1 MPMID
6 TRDGTRLYA
15 KDWGEG
21 RPVVLLHGWSLNAD
35 LWDYQAW
42 TLANAGYRAISY
54 DRRGFGRSDQPWRG
68 YDYDTFADDLAD
80 VLSAL
85 GAGADA
91 TLVGFSM
98 GSGEVARY
106 MSRHAGRGIAQAVLV
121 GPVVPL
127 LLKADDN
134 PQGYDPGSFDK
145 QTAELKQD
153 RADFFRSY
161 YKNHFGVGV
170 ISHPVSQAMIDW
182 AWRMGMQ
189 AGLHPLLAARE
200 AFGRTDFRPDL
211 PAFNIPTLVVHG
223 TGDTDAPIEA
233 TGRAAARGIA
243 GARLIEYQGA
253 PHGLMV
259 THKERLS
266 EDLLNFLEDWGR
278 A

>member
-1 MPMID
+1 MPMIE
-6 TRDGTRLYA
+6 TRDGTRLYV
-15 KDWGEG
+15 KDWGQG

-35 LWDYQAW
+35 LWDYQSWA
-42 TLANAGYRAISY
+42 LANEGYRAIAY
-54 DRRGFGRSDQPWRG
+54 DRRGFGRSEQPWRG
-68 YDYDTFADDLAD
+68 YDYDSFADDLAD
-80 VLSAL
+80 VMGAL
-85 GAGADA
+85 GADADA

-98 GSGEVARY
+98 GSGEVARF
-106 MSRHAGRGIAQAVLV
+106 MSRHAGHGVAKAVLV
-121 GPVVPL
+121 GSVVPL

-134 PQGYDPGSFDK
+134 PHGYDPGTFDK
-145 QTAELKQD
+145 KTAQLQED
-153 RADFFRSY
+153 RAQFFRSY

-170 ISHPVSQAMIDW
+170 ISHPVSEAVIDW
-182 AWRMGMQ
+182 TWGMGMQ

-211 PAFNIPTLVVHG
+211 PAFKVPTLVIHG

-243 GARLIEYQGA
+243 GARLIEYDGA

-259 THKERLS
+259 SHKERLT
-266 EDLLNFLEDWGR
+266 EDLLNFL